1 MKIQNVLCPV
11 DFSELTERETQV
23 AIEICRTF
31 GARLILEH
39 NLRMV
44 PAMMAKGWEWEG
56 NHSVEKGLEPVAQKK
71 MRELLARMPDDLDV
85 HGTLS
90 HGPMVPTLVHLVREE
105 KVDLV
110 VLGTHGHST
119 EDHSSLCDNLI
130 DCCPCPVLSIHEE
143 LTESPSS
150 QPFRLAADG
159 GSLVDVL
166 VPTDFSKTADEAVS
180 YAFELAHML
189 PLRLH
194 LFHVVEAPFAFF
206 ATPVDHHQTRAPD
219 PQVAIDA
226 ARERLVALVPDDLK
240 DRVKI
245 LIDRGDVSERL
256 NTMTDRVR
264 PRFLVMGRHAR
275 GLIKRYFTH
284 DHSKDMLHEAHCPV
298 WLAGAA

>member
-11 DFSELTERETQV
+11 DFSELTDRETQV
-23 AIEICRTF
+23 AAEICRTF

-44 PAMMAKGWEWEG
+44 PAMMAKGWEWEE
-56 NHSVEKGLEPVAQKK
+56 NHLQEAGLEPHARKQ

-90 HGPMVPTLVHLVREE
+90 HGPMVPTLVHLVKEE
-105 KVDLV
+105 NIDLV
-110 VLGTHGHST
+110 VLGTHGQT
-119 EDHSSLCDNLI
+119 TYDHASLCDSLI

-143 LTESPSS
+143 LAESE
-150 QPFRLAADG
+150 PFRLAADG
-159 GSLVDVL
+159 GKLADVL
-166 VPTDFSKTADEAVS
+166 VPTDFSRTADEAVH
-180 YAFELAHML
+180 YAFELARML

-194 LFHVVEAPFAFF
+194 LLHVVEGPFAFF
-206 ATPVDHHQTRAPD
+206 ATPIDHHQARVPD
-219 PQVAIDA
+219 PQAAIDD
-226 ARERLVALVPDDLK
+226 ARARLAALVPKDLE
-240 DRVKI
+240 DRVAI
-245 LIDRGDVSERL
+245 LIERGDVNERL
-256 NTMTDRVR
+256 NAMTDQVR

-275 GLIKRYFTH
+275 GLFKRFFTH